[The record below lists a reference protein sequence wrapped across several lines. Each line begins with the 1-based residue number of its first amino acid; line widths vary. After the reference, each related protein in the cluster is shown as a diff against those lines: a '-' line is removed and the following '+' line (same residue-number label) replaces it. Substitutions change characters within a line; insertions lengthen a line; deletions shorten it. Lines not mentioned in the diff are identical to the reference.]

1 MPWYQ
6 NFWRFLFKKIQNFGI
21 SRRLRLSS
29 FIWGMIACPTL
40 RNSPV
45 TYREVQV
52 PLVFSSLQYCCF
64 AYCFC
69 LSCACLNQ
77 VTSTFWSVTQSLH
90 GGEQATIPHMEED
103 SQSFHMIPN
112 AQIFISEITL
122 IRANY
127 TFICV
132 APRTH
137 SSSIIFVRY
146 PRCLPSTPP
155 AWLQGCSWFLY
166 FLFFL

>member
-1 MPWYQ
+1 ML
-6 NFWRFLFKKIQNFGI
+6 FCGFLSGP
-21 SRRLRLSS
+21 
-29 FIWGMIACPTL
+29 G
-40 RNSPV
+40 
-45 TYREVQV
+45 
-52 PLVFSSLQYCCF
+52 
-64 AYCFC
+64 
-69 LSCACLNQ
+69 LNQ

-132 APRTH
+132 APRMIVLGNRKR
-137 SSSIIFVRY
+137 IIASNCH
-146 PRCLPSTPP
+146 PI
-155 AWLQGCSWFLY
+155 Q
-166 FLFFL
+166 

>member
-1 MPWYQ
+1 ML
-6 NFWRFLFKKIQNFGI
+6 FCGFLSGP
-21 SRRLRLSS
+21 
-29 FIWGMIACPTL
+29 G
-40 RNSPV
+40 
-45 TYREVQV
+45 
-52 PLVFSSLQYCCF
+52 
-64 AYCFC
+64 
-69 LSCACLNQ
+69 LNQ

-132 APRTH
+132 APRTMNNRAEGLLMY
-137 SSSIIFVRY
+137 FKGVLRM
-146 PRCLPSTPP
+146 PSQ
-155 AWLQGCSWFLY
+155 LV
-166 FLFFL
+166 

>member
-1 MPWYQ
+1 ML
-6 NFWRFLFKKIQNFGI
+6 FCGFLSGP
-21 SRRLRLSS
+21 
-29 FIWGMIACPTL
+29 G
-40 RNSPV
+40 
-45 TYREVQV
+45 
-52 PLVFSSLQYCCF
+52 
-64 AYCFC
+64 
-69 LSCACLNQ
+69 LNQ

-132 APRTH
+132 APRIN
-137 SSSIIFVRY
+137 S
-146 PRCLPSTPP
+146 LN
-155 AWLQGCSWFLY
+155 AKLQEGYDKHLVYWFE
-166 FLFFL
+166 